1 MKKLMI
7 FSLFLMI
14 ALFSESV
21 FGQNWKPNFA
31 LQLYSYRM
39 MTFEDAVKTASDQ
52 GFKFVE
58 IYPGQKLTK
67 NSDLTTGVSKDPTV
81 VKTMKDI
88 MTAAKVKP
96 VAFGVTGA
104 GNESE
109 WRDLFKFVKAL
120 GVGVVQ
126 IEAGKDAQTLTLVDK
141 LAGEYGLKVAL
152 HNHTQKA
159 GLPENVIKELNGY
172 KNIGSGADTGHWA
185 VAGVTPLDGVK
196 KLSGKFNAMH
206 LVDEQNIGKG
216 SHIVPYGQGACQ
228 IDKILVELKKQGFN
242 GPITLEYER
251 VSDKLVDEI
260 TECVKWYNAYFEK

>member
-1 MKKLMI
+1 MKKLLI
-7 FSLFLMI
+7 SSLFVAVSLI
-14 ALFSESV
+14 AGSAFAED
-21 FGQNWKPNFA
+21 WKPNFA

-39 MTFEDAVKTASDQ
+39 MTFEDAVQTAAKQ

-58 IYPGQKLTK
+58 IYPGQKLTED
-67 NSDLTTGVSKDPTV
+67 SDLTTNVSKDPAV
-81 VKTMKDI
+81 LEKMAEI
-88 MTAAKVKP
+88 MDAAEVKP

-104 GNESE
+104 GDEAG
-109 WRDLFKFVKAL
+109 WRDLFEFVKSL
-120 GVGVVQ
+120 EIGVVQ
-126 IEAGKDAQTLTLVDK
+126 IEAGKDAATLTLVDK

-152 HNHTQKA
+152 HNHTQEA
-159 GLPENVIKELNGY
+159 GRPENVIKELNGY

-185 VAGVTPLDGVK
+185 VAGVDPLEGVK
-196 KLSGKFNAMH
+196 SLAGKFTAMH
-206 LVDEQNIGKG
+206 LVDEEKIGDG

-228 IDKILVELKKQGFN
+228 IGEILAELKKQGFT